1 MTCCSPSI
9 DQTLETQI
17 CPFPKFL
24 ITRIMQSRVWIHPLM
39 TSSGIRGIHYI
50 QFKRHWNPA
59 LQTLLNNEHP
69 DFLDTCM
76 RATANAHC
84 NGGKPMQRQYLT
96 PQQDLLIIFSI
107 CKPEVFTQI
116 LLSLIFAVGWRLQG
130 FNPQILYLRK

>member
-17 CPFPKFL
+17 CPFPKCL

-69 DFLDTCM
+69 DFLDACM

-96 PQQDLLIIFSI
+96 PQQDLLIYLEYTSWKFSHRSY
-107 CKPEVFTQI
+107 CH
-116 LLSLIFAVGWRLQG
+116 LSLLLGGDCKI
-130 FNPQILYLRK
+130 